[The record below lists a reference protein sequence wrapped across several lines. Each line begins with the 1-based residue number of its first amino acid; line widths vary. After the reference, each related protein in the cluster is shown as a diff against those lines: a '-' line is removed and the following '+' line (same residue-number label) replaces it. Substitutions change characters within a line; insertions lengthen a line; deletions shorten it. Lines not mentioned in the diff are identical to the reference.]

1 MPESAG
7 GAPPLVAGLGQCCW
21 DTLAVVDAY
30 PAADSKVE
38 AAAWEEQGGGPA
50 ATALVTLARF
60 GVACR
65 FAGVVG
71 DDDAGTLIRRGLA
84 AAGVDVAALVTRP
97 GSVSQRA
104 LIVVERGSGR
114 RTIVWQRPTGRPLGA
129 AEVTPELV
137 AGCRLLHL
145 DGLMAE
151 ASLRAAR
158 LARAAGIPVMVDA
171 GRLRPGM
178 LDLAGCC
185 DYLVAAEQFFLD
197 LGWNGTAG
205 EFRRLAAGLGA
216 PVVTVTCGPRGSLTW
231 CGDDFFPTAAFPV
244 ATVDS
249 TGAGDVFHGGY
260 LYGLLQGWPL
270 RRTVTFAAAA
280 AALKCRSLGAQRGIP
295 AVADV
300 EALVAARQNNGTAGE
315 SPAPEEL

>member
-1 MPESAG
+1 MTDGWG
-7 GAPPLVAGLGQCCW
+7 GGVPVVTGIGQCCW

-60 GVACR
+60 GIACR

-71 DDDAGTLIRRGLA
+71 DDEAGTLIRRGLRA
-84 AAGVDVAALVTRP
+84 EGVDVAALATRA

-114 RTIVWQRPTGRPLGA
+114 RTIVWQRPTGRPLSA
-129 AEVTPELV
+129 AEVTPELL
-137 AGCRLLHL
+137 AGSRLLHL

-151 ASLRAAR
+151 ASLQAAR
-158 LARAAGIPVMVDA
+158 LARCAGIPVMVDA

-178 LDLAGCC
+178 VELAGCC
-185 DYLVAAEQFFLD
+185 DYLVAAEQFFRD
-197 LGWNGTAG
+197 LGWDGDEAR
-205 EFRRLAAGLGA
+205 FRRLAAGLGA
-216 PVVTVTCGPRGSLTW
+216 PVVTVTLGPRGSLTW
-231 CGDDFFPTAAFPV
+231 RADDFFPTPAFPV
-244 ATVDS
+244 AVVDS
-249 TGAGDVFHGGY
+249 TGAGDVFHGAY
-260 LYGLLQGWPL
+260 LYGVLRGWPL

-280 AALKCRSLGAQRGIP
+280 AALKCRFLGAQRGIP
-295 AVADV
+295 PLAGV
-300 EALVAARQNNGTAGE
+300 EELLRERGIATAG
-315 SPAPEEL
+315 